1 MPPGLA
7 SDFWGATWWYVI
19 KSCCTH
25 GSDEDL
31 QRELVVEILPST
43 LPCGLCRG
51 HYRNN
56 VAALMASGSLS
67 DPARLLC
74 TVHNLVSLSRK
85 ATCAQLDHYKG
96 PTGRRKY
103 QQWFGSSTLEL
114 KYALRFFFRF
124 VVEAF
129 PEATTTWEGG
139 SRKRSLV
146 RLIELVRA
154 LLPCVLFASAPIDED
169 AQKAS
174 VTSSVDLLLGPER
187 SCPVYTN
194 MRVFHSTSNE
204 VERIDQF
211 VWLLGSHP
219 DLKALLLKS

>member
-1 MPPGLA
+1 MPYGLA

-25 GSDEDL
+25 GSNEEL
-31 QRELVVEILPST
+31 QRELVVDVLPST

-56 VAALMASGSLS
+56 VAALVTSGPRP

-74 TVHNLVSLSRK
+74 FIHNLVNRSRK
-85 ATCAQLDHYKG
+85 ASCAQLDHYAG

-103 QQWFGSSTLEL
+103 QEWFGSSTLEL
-114 KYALRFFFRF
+114 KHALRFFFRF

-129 PEATTTWEGG
+129 PETTTWDGG
-139 SRKRSLV
+139 SRKRALL
-146 RLIELVRA
+146 RLIELVQS
-154 LLPCVLFASAPIDED
+154 LLPCVLFDSSHIIDVE
-169 AQKAS
+169 AEKAS
-174 VTSSVDLLLGPER
+174 VASSIDLVLGPYKSR
-187 SCPVYTN
+187 PVYGD

-211 VWLLGSHP
+211 VWLLRSQP
-219 DLKALLLKS
+219 NLTLFVD